1 MYHVLILHLDDT
13 YFYQIKLREIATM
26 EIDLR
31 FLKEKKFMCPL
42 HKLKFIEK
50 RIPINNSLIS
60 FIGKGDYHYFS
71 FVFLKLI
78 NEPFSLLV
86 IDNHLDMRYSNDSF
100 IRCDSWI
107 YNAGFLKNLKHIFY
121 INSSN
126 IDKAPD
132 TNLPVYISLDKDIID
147 RKYLKT
153 NWTQGNLSPD
163 QLFEFLSKIQ
173 SKNKIIGIDICG
185 EPEFN
190 IEEIRKSEE
199 INLSIVDIFKS
210 FRLKKSA

>member
-1 MYHVLILHLDDT
+1 MDDT
-13 YFYQIKLREIATM
+13 YFYQRKLRKRATM

-31 FLKEKKFMCPL
+31 FLKEKKLMCQL
-42 HKLKFIEK
+42 DKLKFMEK
-50 RIPINNSLIS
+50 KIPINKSLIS

-71 FVFLKLI
+71 FIFLKLI
-78 NEPFSLLV
+78 NEPFVLLV
-86 IDNHLDMRYSNDSF
+86 IDNHLDMRYSKDNF

-107 YNAGFLKNLKHIFY
+107 YNAGLLNNLKQIFY

-126 IDKAPD
+126 IDNIPEIMI
-132 TNLPVYISLDKDIID
+132 PVYISIDKDIID

-173 SKNKIIGIDICG
+173 SKNKIIGVDICG

>member
-13 YFYQIKLREIATM
+13 YFYQRKLRKRATM

-31 FLKEKKFMCPL
+31 FLKEKKLMCQL
-42 HKLKFIEK
+42 DKLKFMEK
-50 RIPINNSLIS
+50 KIPINKSLIS

-71 FVFLKLI
+71 FIFLKLI
-78 NEPFSLLV
+78 NEPFVLLV
-86 IDNHLDMRYSNDSF
+86 IDNHLDMRYSKDNF

-107 YNAGFLKNLKHIFY
+107 YNAGLLNNLKQIFY

-126 IDKAPD
+126 IDNIPEIMI
-132 TNLPVYISLDKDIID
+132 PVYISIDKDIID

-173 SKNKIIGIDICG
+173 SKNKIIGVDICG